1 MKAYHHCAQ
10 IIGNIRAG
18 VSHAPTTAEA
28 AQLNNVALH
37 DIPNSHLGFKN
48 AFYQYTEAN
57 EQHIGSQVNRVY
69 SMCINIYRR
78 LKDIEMAVREV
89 FSDSYEAEVRQP
101 NMLIVLIYD
110 HVVMGQK
117 LKIGGKLAR
126 MVKDNK
132 DIM

>member
-1 MKAYHHCAQ
+1 
-10 IIGNIRAG
+10 
-18 VSHAPTTAEA
+18 
-28 AQLNNVALH
+28 
-37 DIPNSHLGFKN
+37 
-48 AFYQYTEAN
+48 
-57 EQHIGSQVNRVY
+57 
-69 SMCINIYRR
+69 
-78 LKDIEMAVREV
+78 MAMREV

-132 DIM
+132 DALQALLGKPEAIGEHADGGK

>member
-1 MKAYHHCAQ
+1 
-10 IIGNIRAG
+10 
-18 VSHAPTTAEA
+18 
-28 AQLNNVALH
+28 
-37 DIPNSHLGFKN
+37 
-48 AFYQYTEAN
+48 
-57 EQHIGSQVNRVY
+57 
-69 SMCINIYRR
+69 
-78 LKDIEMAVREV
+78 MAMREV

-132 DIM
+132 DAL